1 MPTRFL
7 GLPKI
12 STTRLP
18 NFIAIGFMPKSCTGI
33 QKSMFGSVVAVDNPT
48 ISGDV
53 DA

>member
-1 MPTRFL
+1 MPARFL

-18 NFIAIGFMPKSCTGI
+18 NFIAIGFMPKSCIGI
-33 QKSMFGSVVAVDNPT
+33 QQPLFGHVVAVDNPT